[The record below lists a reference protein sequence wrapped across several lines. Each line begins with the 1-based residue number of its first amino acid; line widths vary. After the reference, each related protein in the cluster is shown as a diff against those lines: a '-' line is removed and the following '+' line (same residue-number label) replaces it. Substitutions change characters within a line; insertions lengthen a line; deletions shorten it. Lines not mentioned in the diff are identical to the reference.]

1 MWNKKILN
9 YSNIFKAVYNNN
21 PRTYSPQQ
29 NKQAVLT
36 TAAYSTAAYFKVST
50 PLRSQRQKPRFVYQ
64 CFWYKTEKMNTT
76 IEFCIFE
83 LIYNYSQNIWDKLCF
98 RGKHR
103 NTGNFYFPLFSSFL
117 LVPTKVLFLEGRLAS
132 KL

>member
-9 YSNIFKAVYNNN
+9 YSKIFKAVYNNN

-50 PLRSQRQKPRFVYQ
+50 PLRSQRQKPRFVYR
-64 CFWYKTEKMNTT
+64 CFWYKTEKNEHHYWILHIRINLQLFTKYLRQT
-76 IEFCIFE
+76 
-83 LIYNYSQNIWDKLCF
+83 
-98 RGKHR
+98 
-103 NTGNFYFPLFSSFL
+103 LFSWETSKYGKLLSSAFQQFFASANKSFIFGGKTGL
-117 LVPTKVLFLEGRLAS
+117 
-132 KL
+132 

>member
-1 MWNKKILN
+1 MRNKKILN
-9 YSNIFKAVYNNN
+9 YSKIFKVVYNNN

-36 TAAYSTAAYFKVST
+36 TAAFFKVST
-50 PLRSQRQKPRFVYQ
+50 PLRSQRQKPRFIYR

-76 IEFCIFE
+76 IEFSIFE
-83 LIYNYSQNIWDKLCF
+83 LIYKYSQNIWDKLCF
-98 RGKHR
+98 HGKHW
-103 NTGNFYFPLFSSFL
+103 NTGKFYFPLFSSFL